1 MKTGWTPDR
10 YGRTARRRCGTVL
23 LATPLLAAAVLASVR
38 CGWGTGASGPKEQAE
53 ALMKSGLPIAQAK
66 IAGSADFDAFGAVMT
81 KDGAIEPVSPPSET
95 EQNAALD
102 PIDLLEKGFRA
113 RAGSGELR
121 ATAIF
126 VSARVQPP
134 DEAGTTDAIEVL
146 IEHREGYC
154 ANVFYPYARAEDG
167 TVSYRAPFAVP
178 RDGTIF
184 GSCSKTQ

>member
-10 YGRTARRRCGTVL
+10 EDGLSRRRGTIF
-23 LATPLLAAAVLASVR
+23 LATAVLASAVFASVR
-38 CGWGTGASGPKEQAE
+38 CGWGTGASGPKQQAE

-66 IAGSADFDAFGAVMT
+66 IAGAADFDAFGAVMT
-81 KDGAIEPVSPPSET
+81 TGGAIEPVAPPKET
-95 EQNAALD
+95 EQDAALD

-146 IEHREGYC
+146 VEHREGYC
-154 ANVFYPYARAEDG
+154 ANVFYPYARTDDG

-184 GSCSKTQ
+184 GTCDRTQ